1 MNRDCAKEPKRR
13 KSEAE
18 DAQEGH
24 LVGSQ
29 NENTL
34 PDKNTSRKKHSPFS
48 CLVIFMANQ
57 TDMPSTPRRKM
68 VCIRQEFERLLRHPC
83 CRNGPEMAPNAAPES
98 SFFGC
103 CCGLLACVLGRAY
116 AHWLGAYHNA
126 SFPQVP
132 VTPQGPRLFALETRR
147 LVPGVRWS
155 RALLPGFAPNWPLQ
169 GHRWSR

>member
-1 MNRDCAKEPKRR
+1 MRRRAIWLEAKIEIRCLTKTRLERNILHSATYSSLWPIKPTCHPHRVAKWFAFGKNLSGCCATPA
-13 KSEAE
+13 AE
-18 DAQEGH
+18 MGPHLAQ
-24 LVGSQ
+24 
-29 NENTL
+29 
-34 PDKNTSRKKHSPFS
+34 
-48 CLVIFMANQ
+48 
-57 TDMPSTPRRKM
+57 
-68 VCIRQEFERLLRHPC
+68 
-83 CRNGPEMAPNAAPES
+83 NAAPES

-126 SFPQVP
+126 SFHQVP